1 MPFYTGKSFCPVV
14 SHVINAYSVRYIS
27 ELGKPVVKIYNRVSY
42 KSGHRR
48 KLSAT
53 TVV

>member
-14 SHVINAYSVRYIS
+14 SQVINAYSVRHIS
-27 ELGKPVVKIYNRVSY
+27 EARKPVVKIYNCVSY

-48 KLSAT
+48 
-53 TVV
+53 